1 MTLKQITLWSWLTKS
16 ETKEEF
22 RCPPGLQVSNQEL
35 AAELT
40 RHVQANNLPAQ
51 VELCEVNWDDT
62 NTKQTRA
69 MVRYTGPDAKTDVV
83 RMLVGVDQMGNFAY
97 VERKTYLKPPALPRV
112 PRSKKDEG
120 IAGLTG
126 GSAIVALIGGIL
138 LVFLGFI
145 FSNDSGSFGIVLV
158 TVVCTVPGII
168 LTLVGIVLFL
178 KGREQ
183 ERLGTEA
190 RSWNTLATEEEA
202 AWNQTWNSWRREVVQ
217 AAYLART
224 DDVFGRFT
232 SAISATVDD
241 VIQTLFVDR
250 NAELRRRTEHEQTQE
265 AIEKELEK
273 RRAEAFK

>member
-1 MTLKQITLWSWLTKS
+1 MARNQVTLWSWLTKS

-22 RCPPGLQVSNQEL
+22 RCPPGLQVTNE
-35 AAELT
+35 ELT
-40 RHVQANNLPAQ
+40 NELSRQVRANNLPAQ

-62 NTKQTRA
+62 NTRQTRA

-97 VERKTYLKPPALPRV
+97 VERKTYLKPPTLPAA
-112 PRSKKDEG
+112 PRGRKDEIG
-120 IAGLTG
+120 TWVGG
-126 GSAIVALIGGIL
+126 GSAAFLIGVAVMLFIFAAIFGLISGDVSVAL
-138 LVFLGFI
+138 F
-145 FSNDSGSFGIVLV
+145 
-158 TVVCTVPGII
+158 CAVPG
-168 LTLVGIVLFL
+168 GVLL
-178 KGREQ
+178 LIGLAIQSKTNKTEQ
-183 ERLGTEA
+183 EISG
-190 RSWNTLATEEEA
+190 WNKQAKAENV
-202 AWNQTWNSWRREVVQ
+202 AWDQAWSSWRKEVVQ

-250 NAELRRRTEHEQTQE
+250 NAELRRKTEHEQTQE
-265 AIEKELEK
+265 AIEKELER

>member
-1 MTLKQITLWSWLTKS
+1 MALKQMTLWSWLTKS

-22 RCPPGLQVSNQEL
+22 RCPPDLQVTNQEL

-40 RHVQANNLPAQ
+40 RQVQANNLPAQ

-62 NTKQTRA
+62 NTRQTRA

-97 VERKTYLKPPALPRV
+97 VERKTYLKPPQLPQV
-112 PRSKKDEG
+112 PRDRKDEV
-120 IAGLTG
+120 APAG
-126 GSAIVALIGGIL
+126 GSAFGIALLVGGIL
-138 LVFLGFI
+138 LVLFGLFLIGQVDSSDTSFVWLLCIGPGFI
-145 FSNDSGSFGIVLV
+145 GLLIGVWVAMSAATSSG
-158 TVVCTVPGII
+158 
-168 LTLVGIVLFL
+168 
-178 KGREQ
+178 
-183 ERLGTEA
+183 EA
-190 RSWNTLATEEEA
+190 QKWNAEA
-202 AWNQTWNSWRREVVQ
+202 AQEKTAWDQAWNSWRREVVQ

-265 AIEKELEK
+265 AIEKELER
-273 RRAEAFK
+273 RRAEAFT